1 MCLSF
6 NCIKL
11 WFWLAVQ
18 NKGVFQGP
26 HDPSVIEQRTPQ
38 ARPEHSLV
46 PFFPLWCWDLE
57 PSQHFQ
63 MTVTCCAAVYPP
75 RMLWSLACCCKSDRH
90 LTTSQWQNRSCE
102 GEGDLFIYPTLWMV
116 LNATTCPKMN
126 IWKRTFGGCHGAGQ
140 RVKPTE
146 YRKYRIDSICYK
158 QKFMCMCWCFTW
170 SNFAYFPNK
179 IMQIKLWC
187 KQAPEKCKQIA
198 ASLPITSANCLSLKI
213 NPPKLA
219 PFAP

>member
-11 WFWLAVQ
+11 CFWLAVQ

-26 HDPSVIEQRTPQ
+26 RDPSVIEQRTPQ

-75 RMLWSLACCCKSDRH
+75 RMLWSLACCGKSDRY

-102 GEGDLFIYPTLWMV
+102 GEGDLFLFIRLSGWFSMRPHVQTWIYENVHLVDVMV
-116 LNATTCPKMN
+116 LAKVSSLRSIENTKLILYAIN
-126 IWKRTFGGCHGAGQ
+126 GNSRT
-140 RVKPTE
+140 
-146 YRKYRIDSICYK
+146 S
-158 QKFMCMCWCFTW
+158 MCMCWCFTW

-179 IMQIKLWC
+179 IM
-187 KQAPEKCKQIA
+187 
-198 ASLPITSANCLSLKI
+198 
-213 NPPKLA
+213 
-219 PFAP
+219 